1 MNYSNTVLEMLEVL
15 EGLEFQDWA
24 CLDGLDVFLDV
35 FDLNL
40 DISRNI
46 NGSKVD
52 LNLQGIVY
60 LFA

>member
-1 MNYSNTVLEMLEVL
+1 MI
-15 EGLEFQDWA
+15 DWA
-24 CLDGLDVFLDV
+24 GLDGLDVFVDV
-35 FDLNL
+35 FL
-40 DISRNI
+40 DISCNI

>member
-1 MNYSNTVLEMLEVL
+1 MATKRYRTPWKAWNFRMI
-15 EGLEFQDWA
+15 DWA
-24 CLDGLDVFLDV
+24 GLDGLDVFVDV
-35 FDLNL
+35 FL